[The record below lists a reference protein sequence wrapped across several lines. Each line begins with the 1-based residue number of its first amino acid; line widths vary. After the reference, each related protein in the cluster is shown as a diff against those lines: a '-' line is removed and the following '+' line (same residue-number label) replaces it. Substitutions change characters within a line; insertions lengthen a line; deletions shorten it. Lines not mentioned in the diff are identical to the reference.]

1 MMKGFL
7 ELKIEA
13 KSKNLQK
20 FKKLRNKISGN
31 FINFIQIV
39 ENYVTKSLK
48 ISKKIL
54 IFYLQIS
61 KNYSLNILLMN
72 MFLNKSKY

>member
-20 FKKLRNKISGN
+20 FKKLRNKISVN